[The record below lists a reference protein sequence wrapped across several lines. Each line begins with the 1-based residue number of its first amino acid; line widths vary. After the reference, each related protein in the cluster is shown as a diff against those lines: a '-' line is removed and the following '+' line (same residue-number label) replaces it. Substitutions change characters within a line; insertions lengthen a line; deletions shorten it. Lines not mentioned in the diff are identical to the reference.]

1 MVIDADVLAFVTG
14 GAGWGSTAVSAAKSV
29 YNGGVYA
36 AKATNNFV
44 NGFAGGALHGPNAS
58 TDQIDRFGDT
68 NAPGFGAGV
77 ETGMMANMAM
87 GPVGGILATA
97 SGSIP
102 TGSGSR

>member
-14 GAGWGSTAVSAAKSV
+14 GGSWGSTAASAAKSV
-29 YNGGVYA
+29 YDGGVYA

-44 NGFAGGALHGPNAS
+44 NGFAGGTLHGPNAS
-58 TDQIDRFGDT
+58 TDQIERYGDR

-97 SGSIP
+97 TGSIP
-102 TGSGSR
+102 TGSAAR